1 MLSWRPMDLEGSC
14 NKLDIMIIAASNLG
28 WLFKG
33 RMHVE
38 IPGTKDINLVLI
50 TFRVEIVDPERAML
64 LPRIPR

>member
-1 MLSWRPMDLEGSC
+1 MDLEGSC
-14 NKLDIMIIAASNLG
+14 NKLDIMIIAASSLG
-28 WLFKG
+28 WLLKG

-64 LPRIPR
+64 LPRVPR